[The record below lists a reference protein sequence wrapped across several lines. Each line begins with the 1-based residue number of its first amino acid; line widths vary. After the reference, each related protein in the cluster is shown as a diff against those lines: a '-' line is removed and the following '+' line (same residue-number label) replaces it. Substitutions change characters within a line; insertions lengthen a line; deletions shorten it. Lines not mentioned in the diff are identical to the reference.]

1 MPTAKPDLSGLL
13 KDIGDRKLF
22 EQLILKEPY
31 IPTGN
36 RCYHIHCHWHTSDK
50 LSVSNIFC
58 HQVRV

>member
-31 IPTGN
+31 IPNGN
-36 RCYHIHCHWHTSDK
+36 RCYHIHCH
-50 LSVSNIFC
+50 
-58 HQVRV
+58 